1 MRPLHDLRI
10 ALRSLL
16 RRPTFTSVAVLTLAL
31 GIGANAA
38 IFSFVDAIAFRP
50 LPVSEPDRLV
60 AVFPTDREGEM
71 QNFSFPDYRELRRAL
86 RRVEGLA
93 AFSER
98 PVSVARGGETPQLAW
113 GMLVSEG
120 YFPLLGLRPRAGR
133 LFTDEEM
140 GRDGSGGAPAV
151 LVSDRFFRRR
161 LGGDERAIGRPLTL
175 NGHPFTVVG
184 VLPAGF
190 QGTRLFSYAPDLWL
204 PVAQHLVLDP
214 ASAGWL
220 DSPTGGSFQ
229 LLGRLAA
236 GADREAAEAEALV
249 AVRRI
254 AAIHGAQTGRTGVRV
269 FSNRTA
275 INPWATTPEQM
286 RGIALLALAG
296 VAVVLVVACANVAN
310 LMLARAS
317 GRARELAVRA
327 SLGAG
332 RGPLLRLLLA
342 EATVLALLGGAAGV
356 LVGWLGSRA
365 MLRLLPDLEY
375 ELAVDPRLDGRFLL
389 FTLAVSLLGALA
401 SGVLPGLRAA
411 RVDPAGEIRGAAGG
425 HLAGRRLRHLLVGTQ
440 VAFSVVV
447 LVAAGLFVRSLSV
460 ARGMDLGFRPA
471 GALVFGIDPNLAG
484 YDSEA
489 SVRLEERLAEALAA
503 LPGVEGV
510 TWADDLPLDGNSSS
524 TRVSV
529 LGRSTR
535 TEDRASAFHQ
545 SVAPGHFAV
554 MGIPLLAGRGFVEAD
569 REREIEPVVVSA
581 GLARELW
588 RDEQKAVGQRV
599 LLGTDA
605 PPVEVIGVAADV
617 KANWLGEEGT
627 PALYFDRRREIWGRA
642 WFVVRHQGD
651 LGALAPQVRRAV
663 AAIDPSLPLT
673 RIETLGEH
681 LAAGYA
687 APENGAWLATAFGLL
702 ALLLA
707 ASGVYGVIAFA
718 VARRTREMAI
728 RMAVGAAPLRVVR
741 DLLSRSLR
749 VVAIG
754 VGCGLAGAWGVGRLL
769 RGLLY
774 GVSPNDPAT
783 LGGVAALLC
792 GVALLASLLPARRM
806 LRLDPSRALRAED

>member
-1 MRPLHDLRI
+1 MQTLDDLRI
-10 ALRSLL
+10 AVRALL

-38 IFSFVDAIAFRP
+38 VFSFVDAIAFRP
-50 LPVSEPDRLV
+50 LPVAEPDSLV
-60 AVFPTDREGEM
+60 ALLPTNDEGELH
-71 QNFSFPDYRELRRAL
+71 NFSFPDFRELRGGL
-86 RRVEGLA
+86 RRIEQLA
-93 AFSER
+93 AFTER
-98 PVSVARGGETPQLAW
+98 PVSVAHGGGTPQLAW
-113 GMLVSEG
+113 AMLVSES
-120 YFPLLGLRPRAGR
+120 YFPMLGVQPRQGR
-133 LFTDEEM
+133 LFTAEEA
-140 GRDGSGGAPAV
+140 GRDGRGGAPAV
-151 LVSDRFFRRR
+151 VVSERFFQRR
-161 LGGDERAIGRPLTL
+161 LGGDANAVGRPLSL

-184 VLPAGF
+184 VAPAAF
-190 QGTRLFSYAPDLWL
+190 QGTRLFSYAPELWV
-204 PVAQHLVLDP
+204 PVSQHLLLDP
-214 ASAGWL
+214 SGEGWL
-220 DSPTGGSFQ
+220 DAATGGSFQ

-236 GADREAAEAEALV
+236 GTDREAAEAEALV

-254 AAIHGAQTGRTGVRV
+254 AAVHGAQTGRTKVRV

-275 INPWATTPEQM
+275 INPWASSPEQM

-317 GRARELAVRA
+317 ARARELAVRA

-342 EATVLALLGGAAGV
+342 EATVLALIGGAAGV
-356 LVGWLGSRA
+356 AIGWIGSRG

-375 ELAVDPRLDGRFLL
+375 DLAVDPRLDGRVLL
-389 FTLAVSLLGALA
+389 FTLGLSLLAALA
-401 SGVLPGLRAA
+401 SGLLPGLRAA
-411 RVDPAGEIRGAAGG
+411 RLDPAGQIRGAADNQ
-425 HLAGRRLRHLLVGTQ
+425 LAGRRLRHLLVGAQ

-447 LVAAGLFVRSLSV
+447 LVAAGLFVRSLAV

-471 GALVFGIDPNLAG
+471 GALVFGIDPMLVGHDEA
-484 YDSEA
+484 A
-489 SVRLEERLAEALAA
+489 SVRLERRLADALAA

-535 TEDRASAFHQ
+535 AEDRVSAFHQ

-569 REREIEPVVVSA
+569 GEREVEPTVISSA
-581 GLARELW
+581 LARELW
-588 RDEQKAVGQRV
+588 RGDQEAVGQR
-599 LLGTDA
+599 LLLRTDA
-605 PPVEVIGVAADV
+605 APLEVVGVVGDV
-617 KANWLGEEGT
+617 KANWLGEQAT
-627 PALYFDRRREIWGRA
+627 PALYFDRRRELWGRA

-651 LGALAPQVRRAV
+651 LGALAPQVRRTV
-663 AAIDPSLPLT
+663 AAIDPRLPLT

-687 APENGAWLATAFGLL
+687 APENGAWLAAAFGLL

-707 ASGVYGVIAFA
+707 ASGVYGVIAYT

-728 RMAVGAAPLRVVR
+728 RMAVGAAPRRVVR
-741 DLLSRSLR
+741 ELLGRSLR
-749 VVAIG
+749 VVG
-754 VGCGLAGAWGVGRLL
+754 VGVAFGLVAAGGAGRLL

-774 GVSPNDPAT
+774 GVSPTDPVT
-783 LGGVAALLC
+783 LAGVGALL
-792 GVALLASLLPARRM
+792 VAVTLLASLLPARRV
-806 LRLDPSRALRAED
+806 LGVEPSRALRSED